1 MDKLYEL
8 KLHETL
14 NLEDH
19 SLVRRVPGGWIYVE
33 FVESIVAAGEGHFLS
48 PVFVP
53 FDDEFKHAE
62 VPEHKDNAPPAAD
75 WDPLRNGVEAEEQT

>member
-1 MDKLYEL
+1 MNKLYEL

-14 NLEDH
+14 SLEDR
-19 SLVRRVPGGWIYVE
+19 SLIRRVPGGWIYIE

-53 FDDEFKHAE
+53 FNNEFKQIEA
-62 VPEHKDNAPPAAD
+62 PEHNIKEDVAQGAEEY
-75 WDPLRNGVEAEEQT
+75 DPLTFDLEDK